1 MVEMT
6 SHKLSGSFLFF
17 LSLLAYLVKLVVLG
31 VGGGDEE
38 IVADVLQVTAELEP
52 GTGSRNVVSGALSFH
67 LVYSM
72 NE

>member
-52 GTGSRNVVSGALSFH
+52 GTGSRNVVGCALSFH